1 MLAPTKTVT
10 GVPADRRTPFERWV
24 EDDLRLDLH
33 RGYALGPLGK
43 LPLKRWDAR
52 GIRAAFLD
60 LIGCE
65 SLAGMFIGEIAPG
78 GATEPA
84 RQLYDETIYVVSGRG
99 STTVEIGGEKA
110 SFEWGPG
117 SLFAIPLNCMYRLLN
132 GSGTEPARFFSCN
145 TLPIVYNLFRN
156 TDFIFG
162 TGFDFK
168 RVLSEKAAL
177 EAVFYRPDSTH
188 EHTAVDLYDAL
199 FVPDILAVPRSV
211 FKERGEGVS
220 CVYFEQ
226 AGSVISSHV
235 AEIPG
240 CRFFNPHRHGPSA
253 FVFTLGGPGYS
264 LMWREDGAKVE
275 RFDWPE
281 DDIGVIVPPNM
292 WWHGHFATGPNVLT
306 LAVKLRSR
314 FVPINHLYDKTHKRV
329 TEGGTVRRYADLE
342 EGLRDWIWSTFVT
355 ECAKHGN
362 APAAP
367 EMAEA

>member
-24 EDDLRLDLH
+24 EDELRLDLH

-52 GIRAAFLD
+52 GIDAVFLD

-78 GATEPA
+78 GATEPV
-84 RQLYDETIYVVSGRG
+84 RQLYDETLYVVSGRG
-99 STTVEIGGEKA
+99 STTIEIGGEKA

-117 SLFAIPLNCMYRLLN
+117 SLFAIPLNCSYRLLN
-132 GSGTEPARFFSCN
+132 GSGTEPA
-145 TLPIVYNLFRN
+145 
-156 TDFIFG
+156 
-162 TGFDFK
+162 GFDFK
-168 RVLSEKAAL
+168 RVRSENEAL
-177 EAVFYRPDSTH
+177 EAVLYRPDSTH
-188 EHTAVDLYDAL
+188 QHTAVDLYDAL

-226 AGSVISSHV
+226 AGSVISSHF

-240 CRFFNPHRHGPSA
+240 CRFFYPHRHGPSA

-292 WWHGHFATGPNVLT
+292 WWHGHFATGSNVLT

-329 TEGGTVRRYADLE
+329 TEGGTVRRYGDLE
-342 EGLRDWIWSTFVT
+342 ESLREWIWSTFVA
-355 ECAKHGN
+355 ECARQGN
-362 APAAP
+362 VPTAP